1 MACLLSQTEQGTFLF
16 SFFSLLKNQET
27 VLAQTRFLAQDPFL
41 VSVLF
46 FFLIKAKYRIIDF
59 AILGV

>member
-46 FFLIKAKYRIIDF
+46 FLIKAKYRIIDF